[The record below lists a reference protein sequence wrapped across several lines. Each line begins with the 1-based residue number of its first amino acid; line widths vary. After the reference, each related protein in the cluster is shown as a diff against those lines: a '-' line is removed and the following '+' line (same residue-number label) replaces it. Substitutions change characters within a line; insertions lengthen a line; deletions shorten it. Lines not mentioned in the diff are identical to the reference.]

1 MSGTRNTSTR
11 IVLEG
16 EAEYRAALK
25 NINQE
30 YRLCK
35 SELEKLDAAFKGQQN
50 TLDALQQKYKV
61 LNDMLGQAK
70 QKLELEKQ
78 GIEQSQQNMDKYAVK
93 LEEAKKKLEA
103 LQSTKTEFLTAE
115 QAKKVDLYTNAVH
128 NYTVEAE
135 RLKTREAEIRQAMD
149 SSAGGAEK
157 YRAELNAPAPSWRG
171 RNAPDLPGCGA
182 GLVAHRPPG
191 PTSVPWRLFPKYP
204 AK

>member
-93 LEEAKKKLEA
+93 LEEAKKKNVPIQTLIVMQEVEKYLATGNTESRDWLFKYAFGENAPLPDFPEGEAAEQKKDGISIHLIRGDKPLEQESEEDKATREEARKATAEA
-103 LQSTKTEFLTAE
+103 LKAIG
-115 QAKKVDLYTNAVH
+115 QA
-128 NYTVEAE
+128 
-135 RLKTREAEIRQAMD
+135 
-149 SSAGGAEK
+149 AEK
-157 YRAELNAPAPSWRG
+157 
-171 RNAPDLPGCGA
+171 A
-182 GLVAHRPPG
+182 GTDQDAQ
-191 PTSVPWRLFPKYP
+191 
-204 AK
+204 